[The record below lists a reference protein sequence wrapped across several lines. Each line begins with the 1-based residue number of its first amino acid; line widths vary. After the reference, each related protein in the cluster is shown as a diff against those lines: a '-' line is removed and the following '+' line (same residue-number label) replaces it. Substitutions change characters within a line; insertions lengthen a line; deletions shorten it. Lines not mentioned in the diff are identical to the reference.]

1 MTEISLRH
9 RVMASLT
16 EFFSKREEA
25 KHQQQ
30 RPSALQHLVGGT
42 TAGVVTT
49 TVLYPLDLVKTR
61 YQASEVLQHRLWRT
75 CTNPTYF
82 DRCVLEPCVRLLQR
96 VLPFADV
103 DVYENPRPTSRQQHS
118 SSAIST
124 TRRSVFHPRHG
135 SIEGQPLCYTT
146 VLGVDRLVMFLR

>member
-25 KHQQQ
+25 KHHQQ

-49 TVLYPLDLVKTR
+49 TALYPLDLVKTR
-61 YQASEVLQHRLWRT
+61 YQAR
-75 CTNPTYF
+75 
-82 DRCVLEPCVRLLQR
+82 RC
-96 VLPFADV
+96 
-103 DVYENPRPTSRQQHS
+103 
-118 SSAIST
+118 
-124 TRRSVFHPRHG
+124 
-135 SIEGQPLCYTT
+135 
-146 VLGVDRLVMFLR
+146 